1 MLRLSRFAT
10 LVCSA
15 SMLAAAGRSVDSNA
29 AALAQARSAMA
40 QLPLRFEANLGQMNS
55 EVRYAAR
62 SGGVTL
68 VLTSQGPSFRLPG
81 ARRVDVSL
89 LKSNRAPEIE
99 ALDRSAA
106 RIDSYVGGRD
116 RWRTHIPS
124 YARVRYRSVYPGVDV
139 EYYGNQGQLEYDFVV
154 APGADPRGIRMQ
166 FTGEARLRL
175 TPEGDLVLESGG
187 QRLVQKRPVVYQ
199 VDPRTSARVEVAGGY
214 RLLGHNQ
221 VGLRLGRYDRRRTLV
236 VDPVL
241 SYLTYWG
248 GPGADQINAAKMD
261 SKGRLY
267 ITGPDR
273 HGPDPVCRRRLQQRQ
288 RRAGRHLSLGHRY
301 HRGWLQPG
309 LFDLPGRHGQRHP
322 AGDRRGLR
330 GGRLPDGL
338 HDLRRFSVGRRHR
351 RPPPRP
357 VS

>member
-267 ITGPDR
+267 ITGQTDTGLIPYVD
-273 HGPDPVCRRRLQQRQ
+273 GAYNNGN
-288 RRAGRHLSLGHRY
+288 AGLVDIFLSVIDTT
-301 HRGWLQPG
+301 RGWLQPG
-309 LFDLPGRHGQRHP
+309 LFDLPGRHAP
-322 AGDRRGLR
+322 TTSRRRSTWTPR
-330 GGRLPDGL
+330 GSLT
-338 HDLRRFSVGRRHR
+338 
-351 RPPPRP
+351 
-357 VS
+357 